1 MDVPFYLLL
10 LCNRNFNIKKYRSQ
24 LKNLSLYGCSH
35 VILYSINAVYDDMEN
50 ILLDNYISKVSTS
63 LIIDFHYQIPSKL
76 IENYFDQIT
85 YFLVL
90 IRVEDDWNSYKKLY
104 KENRKY
110 GIRFVCITLCES
122 IVRWDVDK
130 IDELIIVDLKNKFIH
145 LHFEKKTISNN
156 EHYIGLYDFNKDKI
170 EWNIFDVKD
179 NEFRDFLE

>member
-1 MDVPFYLLL
+1 M
-10 LCNRNFNIKKYRSQ
+10 
-24 LKNLSLYGCSH
+24 
-35 VILYSINAVYDDMEN
+35 
-50 ILLDNYISKVSTS
+50 
-63 LIIDFHYQIPSKL
+63 
-76 IENYFDQIT
+76 
-85 YFLVL
+85 
-90 IRVEDDWNSYKKLY
+90 
-104 KENRKY
+104 
-110 GIRFVCITLCES
+110 CITLCES